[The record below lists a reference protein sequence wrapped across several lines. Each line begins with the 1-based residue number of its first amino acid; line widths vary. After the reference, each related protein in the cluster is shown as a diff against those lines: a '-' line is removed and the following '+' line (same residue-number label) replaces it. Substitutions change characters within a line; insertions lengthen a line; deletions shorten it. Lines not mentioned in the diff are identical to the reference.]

1 MRRLD
6 RRGFIAGAAVGAAG
20 AAGGWLVRARARGET
35 LPDAAA
41 RELRL
46 LTVWEYWVAQA
57 VGARIVA
64 PERAEVARTVDA
76 TLAELPPADQRDVR
90 RLLAV
95 VEHGAP
101 LGTGRWRRFTAL
113 EAVDQDAVLRA
124 LERSPSASLRGG
136 VGVLKAL
143 AYLALYQDPRTWP
156 ALGYAGPVIHYGR

>member
-6 RRGFIAGAAVGAAG
+6 RRGFLAWAGVGAAG
-20 AAGGWLVRARARGET
+20 AAGGVLVRARANDDA
-35 LPDAAA
+35 LPDAVA

-46 LTVWEYWVAQA
+46 LAPWEFRVAQA

-64 PERAEVARTVDA
+64 PEHAEVARTVDA
-76 TLAELPPADQRDVR
+76 TLAALPPADQRDVR

-101 LGTGRWRRFTAL
+101 LGAGRWRRFTAL
-113 EAVDQDAVLRA
+113 EAAGQDAVLRS

-136 VGVLKAL
+136 FGILKAL

-156 ALGYAGPVIHYGR
+156 ALGYTGPVIHFGR